1 MMTHDESNHSLAQQ
15 LKNVPLGWFASPSG
29 DDSEALTVRQ
39 SAYLGDGVYE
49 LLVRQVACKAVAD
62 NTKAFHQWSVQR
74 VCATYQAA
82 ILQHLQ
88 PHLTEDELDWARRGR
103 NLPIPKQ
110 RTSQQKEY
118 RAATSFEA
126 LVGYWFIH
134 KPDRLTLLLPYI
146 SQLQPTLGDAN
157 D

>member
-1 MMTHDESNHSLAQQ
+1 MTQPEQYDPLLTQ
-15 LKNVPLGWFASPSG
+15 LQDVPLKWLAASPPE
-29 DDSEALTVRQ
+29 DNTPLTVRQ

-49 LLVRQVACKAVAD
+49 LLVRQAACKAVAD

-146 SQLQPTLGDAN
+146 SQLQPTLGDAS